1 VSAVIEE
8 ASGDPLLQP
17 FRIRHLTLR
26 NRVMSTSHA
35 IAFHDGARPTLR
47 YQLYHAEKAKG
58 GIGLTMFGGSSNI
71 APDSATVF
79 GQLYVGNDDV
89 IPHFRQFSE
98 RVHGHGSALMC
109 QVTHLGGRTH
119 WRADHWLPVLAPSR
133 SREKLHRAI
142 AKEMDRHDIERV
154 VRAFGEAARRC
165 REGGLDGLEVM
176 ASGHLVGQF
185 WTSRINRRKD
195 EYGGSLEN
203 RCRFGLRVF
212 EEIRRQAGDDF
223 LVGLRMS
230 MGFFGEEGLSPEDAD
245 DAGEY
250 QEIARLYDRSGLLDF
265 MNLNY
270 SRNDTELGLARAMP
284 GMELP
289 VAPYLSKVAE
299 FRKALTLPV
308 FHACRVIDVASARH
322 AVREGIVDMIGM
334 TREHIADPHLVA
346 KIQAGQE
353 DRIRPCV
360 GAAYCSWH
368 TRCIHNP
375 STGQEARYPHEIA
388 PALVRRKVVVVG
400 AGPGGLEAA
409 RVAAERGHEV
419 VVFEA
424 APVAGGQLRLAA
436 LAPSRRDMIGIVDWR
451 VGEAERLGV
460 RFHYNIFADEDTIL
474 AERPDYVVL
483 ATGGVPDRLE
493 EMPGSELCLPV
504 TEALADPARC
514 QGTVLIFD
522 GTGTIHAASAAEVL
536 LRREVAIVYA
546 SPDRAVLQE
555 TASMSRPLQLRQL
568 YRGGARLLAD
578 HALIGVARA
587 SNRLLARLANE
598 LTGEVE
604 ELLCDT
610 VLVEH
615 GTVPTGEL
623 YEELRARAVND
634 GVTDVDALA
643 AGRTQPFLPSAE
655 GFVLH
660 RIGDAVASRD
670 VYAAIFDAYRLCRE
684 I

>member
-35 IAFHDGARPTLR
+35 IAFHNGARPTLR

-451 VGEAERLGV
+451 IGEAERLGV

-504 TEALADPARC
+504 AEALADPARC

-536 LRREVAIVYA
+536 LRREAAIVYA